1 MRTHVLTLQRATQAY
16 RFGVHQRHPGTGRR
30 CAYRP
35 VGASRGTRHRRG
47 LELGADAFVTKPL
60 AFEEL
65 LARIRVALRHSFW
78 KGSRA
83 KPKAG

>member
-1 MRTHVLTLQRATQAY
+1 VERDTVAAR
-16 RFGVHQRHPGTGRR
+16 
-30 CAYRP
+30 
-35 VGASRGTRHRRG
+35 
-47 LELGADAFVTKPL
+47 ELGADAFVTKPL